1 MPKGN
6 FRLLLYPFFNE
17 KNNQYINPI
26 IDAKN
31 IDSNILIGPSHNP
44 KSKINKRSPYPI
56 GCFLE
61 KSHVPRK
68 IKER

>member
-6 FRLLLYPFFNE
+6 FSLLLYPFFNE

-44 KSKINKRSPYPI
+44 KIIELETEINNNVVDFFIVTEAKR
-56 GCFLE
+56 
-61 KSHVPRK
+61 
-68 IKER
+68 